1 MDKNDTMLSL
11 LTLCCHKEDSKPAI
25 HQVTIQEFDF
35 LFLELVVGY
44 HEWLRQRKE
53 FSIVFHV
60 CQCLQGSASRQRR
73 ATD

>member
-44 HEWLRQRKE
+44 HEWLRQRKRVQY
-53 FSIVFHV
+53 SIPRV
-60 CQCLQGSASRQRR
+60 SMSSRQRE
-73 ATD
+73 